1 MARRRSASSEGA
13 VSLDSLLD
21 TMANVVGILVL
32 LLIVVQVSVGGALE
46 RIWGDV
52 EKPTAA
58 QLEAAEGEWH
68 AVSEELERKRAQWQA
83 LGAPA
88 RGDDDTEKLA
98 RARARLDELELA
110 IAAAKGELTR
120 VAVELEDAGDQPF
133 ESERVV
139 RLPDPRPPPRGATE
153 INYFCR
159 YGRMNGADFGRIFG
173 ALRSG
178 FAEVT
183 GAQPWDREVPV
194 SELPRIASYFS
205 SHRVGDGVYRWGVRP
220 DPSNMRLEFIL
231 RWADTGAGLTTKDL
245 RDPHSRFAVRLQ
257 TLDPDHHYLLFYV
270 WSDSFEVY
278 LQARRIAEDAGFSVG
293 WRAWPAEVDPVAVPR
308 AGRTYGID

>member
-1 MARRRSASSEGA
+1 MARRRNGSGEGA

-46 RIWGDV
+46 RIWADV

-58 QLEAAEGEWH
+58 QLEAAENDWH
-68 AVSEELERKRAQWQA
+68 RLSDELERKRGEWQA
-83 LGAPA
+83 LGQRA
-88 RGDDDTEKLA
+88 RGDDDAEKLA

-139 RLPDPRPPPRGATE
+139 RLPDPRPPPQGATE

-159 YGRMNGADFGRIFG
+159 YGRMNAAHFQRIFG

-194 SELPRIASYFS
+194 EELPRIASYFDS
-205 SHRVGDGVYRWGVRP
+205 RRVGDGIYRWGVRP
-220 DPSNMRLEFIL
+220 DSSNMRLEFIL
-231 RWADTGAGLTTKDL
+231 RWADTKVGLSDKDL
-245 RDPHSRFAVRLQ
+245 RDPHSRYAMRLQ
-257 TLDPDHHYLLFYV
+257 TLDPEEHYLLFYV
-270 WSDSFEVY
+270 WSDSYEVY
-278 LQARRIAEDAGFSVG
+278 LTARRIAEDAGFRVG
-293 WRAWPAEVDPVAVPR
+293 WRAWPADLDPVAVPR